1 MVKLDLFI
9 NELLKA
15 KNIALD
21 SMIFIYLLERNEKYF
36 PFVNIIFELLEKGK
50 ITAITS
56 IISPLE
62 VLSSPKLSP
71 DQISLYGRLFKEEQN
86 LVTHELNWLIT
97 DFAADIRRNYNL
109 RTPDAIQ
116 LATAKLAGA
125 NMFISN
131 DEIYKKILDIK
142 NFPKICLLSSIV

>member
-15 KNIALD
+15 HRVALD

-36 PFVNIIFELLEKGK
+36 SLVNIIFELLEKGK
-50 ITAITS
+50 ITGTTS

-71 DQISLYGRLFKEEQN
+71 DQISLYGRFFKEEQN

-97 DFAADIRRNYNL
+97 DFAAEIRRNYNL

-142 NFPKICLLSSIV
+142 NFPKICLLSSVV

>member
-15 KNIALD
+15 HRVALD

-36 PFVNIIFELLEKGK
+36 SLVNIIFELLEKGK
-50 ITAITS
+50 ITGTTS

-71 DQISLYGRLFKEEQN
+71 DQISLYGRFFREEQN

-116 LATAKLAGA
+116 LATAKLGET
-125 NMFISN
+125 NLFITN
-131 DEIYKKILDIK
+131 DEIYKKVIGAKD
-142 NFPKICLLSSIV
+142 FPKIFLLSSIV